1 MKKILGLVLTLL
13 LMISISGCG
22 KKKEVNNDTNNSGNL
37 QEEVN
42 NKTKI
47 VTCSGT
53 QNLYDVY
60 DLYYDDEKL
69 VKFVITYYSDS
80 ISDEELNKIKTEAEN
95 KINGYKG
102 VTFKAENIGF
112 QTYQTYTLDLSTKDS
127 LKFLNEK
134 IEIFKDIKEI
144 TKENIEKAI
153 NDYKKENKTICYTTE
168 ELAKEEKNTTV
179 NNFVQRRNVDVGS
192 YNSIYHYTSENNEKV
207 YMDFYFKNNALTT
220 VDQLFVYNISNHANI
235 FKKDVEENIE
245 KIKQEDE
252 NYKKVTL
259 VESKGGY
266 LRILGNLDYEGYT
279 MEQIEKEQTTNFS
292 KAILTKELD
301 LNVEGDLK

>member
-42 NKTKI
+42 SKAKI

-60 DLYYDDEKL
+60 DLYYDDENL
-69 VKFVITYYSDS
+69 VKFVITYYSSDS

-102 VTFKAENIGF
+102 VTFKAEKIGF
-112 QTYQTYTLDLSTKDS
+112 QTYQTYTLDLSATDS

-192 YNSIYHYTSENNEKV
+192 YNSIYHYTSDNNEKV
-207 YMDFYFKNNALTT
+207 YMDFYFKNNALIA
-220 VDQLFVYNISNHANI
+220 VDQVYAYNISNHANI
-235 FKKDVEENIE
+235 FKKTFEETIE
-245 KIKQEDE
+245 KMKQEDE
-252 NYKKVTL
+252 TYKEVTL

-266 LRILGNLDYEGYT
+266 LRILGNAGYKGYT
-279 MEQIEKEQTTNFS
+279 MDKVEEKISFS
-292 KAILTKELD
+292 KAVLTKELD